1 MKKFLA
7 MLLAVVMVLT
17 LVACGGND
25 TKKADGQVVI
35 GSDTEESGDWA
46 YSAFQTSPN
55 ATDNE
60 VVKLTDDLLTVD
72 TDQHGDYVVNKTVVK
87 SYERIEEENGN
98 VTYKFVLNDG
108 LKFNNGEAVT
118 AQDFLAWTMFLS
130 SPAGKE
136 MGVVSAAYDQL
147 PGGVAYRNGET
158 NVLAGLRLFDDKT
171 FSVTILKTNEAGDT
185 DYLPYYYDLG
195 YAAMRGV
202 NLTYWFGEGWSVK
215 DDGEGAYFVNADGKE
230 FTAANVGDAVTAARY
245 ATSDRVTSGPYNLVS
260 FDQSS
265 REIVLEANENYNG
278 NFEGQ
283 KPGIQKLVIVKTEQ
297 DTVMDM
303 IATGQ
308 IQIYSGIGDG
318 AQVNA
323 ALDLIEAG
331 TIDSSYTTYDR
342 AGYGYF
348 AYACDFGP
356 SQFVEFRQAVAY
368 LLDRNEF
375 AQTFCQGWGGVV
387 HGPYC
392 TAFSMTSKTD
402 IDKKVNHYD
411 YNPEKAVE
419 LLKQAGFVYN
429 ADGSDY
435 VDGSG
440 EIRYAKVTAEQA
452 QYYDNFNK
460 VLADGTILMP
470 ATLNWASSE
479 NNSVSA
485 LLSTMLANSE
495 ATKNAGV
502 SIVKTE
508 MTFPELLNYMYRQDA
523 YGIGGDY
530 SVPTY
535 NMFNLAT
542 GWNAGVYDFAY
553 NWSTDPTYIEMGY
566 NVQHL
571 YDEELDQLSMDMV
584 YGVEPGDEATFLE
597 LWEKYV
603 IRWNEELPMVPLYA
617 NIYVTLYPN
626 TIDNYAEDSFW
637 GFDRAILYAN
647 WVGSAK

>member
-7 MLLAVVMVLT
+7 LLLAVVMVLT
-17 LVACGGND
+17 MVACGEGK
-25 TKKADGQVVI
+25 KKADGQVVI
-35 GSDTEESGDWA
+35 GTSTEASGDWA
-46 YSAFQTSPN
+46 YSAFTRNPN
-55 ATDNE
+55 ATDNS
-60 VVKLTDDLLTVD
+60 VVKLTDDMATIESN
-72 TDQHGDYVVNKTVVK
+72 QHGDYVINKTVVK

-98 VTYKFVLNDG
+98 VTFKFVINDG

-118 AQDFLAWTMFLS
+118 AENFVAWTMFLV

-136 MGVVSAAYDQL
+136 MGVVSATYNML
-147 PGGVAYRNGET
+147 PGGLAYRNGET
-158 NVLAGLRLFDDKT
+158 NVLSAVRLYDEKT
-171 FSVTILKTNEAGDT
+171 FSITIAKTGEDGET
-185 DYLPYYYDLG
+185 SYLPYYYDIA
-195 YAAMRGV
+195 YAGMQAV

-215 DDGEGAYFVNADGKE
+215 DDGEGVYFVNADGKE
-230 FTAANVGDAVTAARY
+230 FTAETVGDTVTAGRF
-245 ATSDRVTSGPYNLVS
+245 ATGNRVTAGPYNLVS
-260 FDQSS
+260 YDQSS
-265 REIVLEANENYNG
+265 GEIVLEVNENYNG

-283 KPGIQKLVIVKTEQ
+283 KPGIQKLVIVKTSD

-303 IATGQ
+303 ISTGQ
-308 IQIYSGIGDG
+308 IQIYSGIADG

-323 ALDLIEAG
+323 VLDLIEAG
-331 TIDSSYTTYDR
+331 TIDSSPSQYDR

-348 AYACDFGP
+348 GFACDLGP
-356 SQFVEFRQAVAY
+356 AQFTEFRQAVAY
-368 LLDRNEF
+368 LLNRVEF
-375 AQTFCQGWGGVV
+375 AQTFCQGWGSVV

-440 EIRYAKVTAEQA
+440 EVRYAKVTEEQA
-452 QYYDNFNK
+452 RYYESFNK

-479 NNSVSA
+479 GNSVSA
-485 LLSTMLANSE
+485 LLTTMLASSD
-495 ATKNAGV
+495 ATKAAGI

-508 MTFPELLNYMYRQDA
+508 MTFPSLLSYMYRQEMNGA
-523 YGIGGDY
+523 VGDF

-542 GWNAGVYDFAY
+542 GYNGGVYDESY
-553 NWSTDPTYIEMGY
+553 NWTTDPEYIEQGY

-571 YDEELDQLSMDMV
+571 YDKELDKLSMDMV
-584 YGVEPGDEATFLE
+584 YGVEPGDEATYLS
-597 LWEKYV
+597 LWEKYI
-603 IRWNEELPMVPLYA
+603 IRWNELLPMVPLYS
-617 NIYVTLYPN
+617 NIYVTVYPN

-637 GFDRAILYAN
+637 GFERAILYAN
-647 WVGSAK
+647 WVGAK

>member
-7 MLLAVVMVLT
+7 LLLAVVMVLT
-17 LVACGGND
+17 MVACGE
-25 TKKADGQVVI
+25 KKADGQVVI
-35 GSDTEESGDWA
+35 GTSTEASGDWA
-46 YSAFQTSPN
+46 YSAFTRNPN

-60 VVKLTDDLLTVD
+60 VVKLTDDMNTID
-72 TDQHGDYVVNKTVVK
+72 TDQHGDYVINKTVVK

-98 VTYKFVLNDG
+98 VTFKFVINDG

-118 AQDFLAWTMFLS
+118 AENFVAWNMFVS

-136 MGVVSAAYDQL
+136 MGVVDASYDKL
-147 PGGVAYRNGET
+147 LGGVAYRNGET
-158 NVLAGLRLFDDKT
+158 NVLSGLRIYDEHT
-171 FSVTILKTNEAGDT
+171 FSVTILKTNVAGDT
-185 DYLPYYYDLG
+185 NYLPYYYDLG
-195 YAAMRGV
+195 YGAMQAV

-215 DDGEGAYFVNADGKE
+215 DDGEGVYFVNADGKE
-230 FTAANVGDAVTAARY
+230 FTAETVGETVKAGRFATGNRVTA
-245 ATSDRVTSGPYNLVS
+245 GPYNLVS
-260 FDQSS
+260 YDQSS
-265 REIVLEANENYNG
+265 SEIVLEVNENYNG

-283 KPGIQKLVIVKTEQ
+283 KPGIQKLVIVKTSD

-303 IATGQ
+303 ISTGQ
-308 IQIYSGIGDG
+308 IQIYSGIADG

-323 ALDLIEAG
+323 VLDLIEAG
-331 TIDSSYTTYDR
+331 TIDSSPSQYDR

-348 AYACDFGP
+348 GFACDLGP
-356 SQFVEFRQAVAY
+356 AQFTEFRQAVAY
-368 LLDRNEF
+368 LLNRVEF
-375 AQTFCQGWGGVV
+375 AQTFCQGWGSIV

-392 TAFSMTSKTD
+392 IAFSMTSKTD

-440 EIRYAKVTAEQA
+440 EVRYAKVTEEQA
-452 QYYDNFNK
+452 RYYESFNK

-479 NNSVSA
+479 GNSVSA
-485 LLSTMLANSE
+485 LLTTMLASSD
-495 ATKNAGV
+495 ATKAAGI

-508 MTFPELLNYMYRQDA
+508 MTFPSMLSYMYRKEMNGA
-523 YGIGGDY
+523 VGDFT
-530 SVPTY
+530 VPTY

-542 GWNAGVYDFAY
+542 SYNGGVYDEAY
-553 NWSTDPTYIEMGY
+553 NWTTNPEYIEQGY

-571 YDEELDQLSMDMV
+571 YDKELDKLSMDMV
-584 YGVEPGDEATFLE
+584 YGVEPGDEATYLS
-597 LWEKYV
+597 LWEKYI
-603 IRWNEELPMVPLYA
+603 IRWNELLPMVPLYS
-617 NIYVTLYPN
+617 NIYVTVYPN

-637 GFDRAILYAN
+637 GFERAILYAN
-647 WVGSAK
+647 WVGAK

>member
-7 MLLAVVMVLT
+7 LLLAVVMVLT
-17 LVACGGND
+17 MVACGEGK
-25 TKKADGQVVI
+25 KKADGQVVI
-35 GSDTEESGDWA
+35 GTSTEASGDWA
-46 YSAFQTSPN
+46 YSAFTRNPN
-55 ATDNE
+55 ATDNS
-60 VVKLTDDLLTVD
+60 VVKLTDDMATVESN
-72 TDQHGDYVVNKTVVK
+72 QHGDYVINKTVVK

-98 VTYKFVLNDG
+98 VTFKFVINDG

-118 AQDFLAWTMFLS
+118 AENFVAWTMFLV

-136 MGVVSAAYDQL
+136 MGVVSATYNML
-147 PGGVAYRNGET
+147 PGGLAYRNGET
-158 NVLAGLRLFDDKT
+158 NVLSAVRLYDEKT
-171 FSVTILKTNEAGDT
+171 FSITIAKTGEDGET
-185 DYLPYYYDLG
+185 SYLPYYYDIT
-195 YAAMRGV
+195 YAGMQAV

-215 DDGEGAYFVNADGKE
+215 DDGEGVYFVNADGKE
-230 FTAANVGDAVTAARY
+230 FTAETVGDTVTAGRF
-245 ATSDRVTSGPYNLVS
+245 ATGNRVTAGPYNLVS
-260 FDQSS
+260 YDQSS
-265 REIVLEANENYNG
+265 SEIVLEVNENYNG

-283 KPGIQKLVIVKTEQ
+283 KPGIQKLVIVKTSD

-303 IATGQ
+303 ISTGQ
-308 IQIYSGIGDG
+308 IQIYSGIADG

-323 ALDLIEAG
+323 VLDLIEAG
-331 TIDSSYTTYDR
+331 TIDSSPSQYDR

-348 AYACDFGP
+348 GFACDLGP
-356 SQFVEFRQAVAY
+356 AQFTEFRQAVAY
-368 LLDRNEF
+368 LLNRVEF
-375 AQTFCQGWGGVV
+375 AQTFCQGWGSVV

-440 EIRYAKVTAEQA
+440 EVRYAKVTEEQA
-452 QYYDNFNK
+452 RYYESFNK

-479 NNSVSA
+479 GNSVSA
-485 LLSTMLANSE
+485 LLTTMLASSD
-495 ATKNAGV
+495 ATKAAGV

-508 MTFPELLNYMYRQDA
+508 MTFPSLLSYMYRQEMQGA
-523 YGIGGDY
+523 VGDF

-542 GWNAGVYDFAY
+542 GYNGGVYDESY
-553 NWSTDPTYIEMGY
+553 NWTTDPEYIEQGY

-571 YDEELDQLSMDMV
+571 YDKELDKLSMDMV
-584 YGVEPGDEATFLE
+584 YGVEPGDEATYLS
-597 LWEKYV
+597 LWEKYI
-603 IRWNEELPMVPLYA
+603 IRWNELLPMVPLYS
-617 NIYVTLYPN
+617 NIYVTVYPN

-637 GFDRAILYAN
+637 GFERAILYAN
-647 WVGSAK
+647 WVGAK

>member
-7 MLLAVVMVLT
+7 LLLAVVMVLT
-17 LVACGGND
+17 MVACGEGK
-25 TKKADGQVVI
+25 KKADGQVVI
-35 GSDTEESGDWA
+35 GTSTEASGDWA
-46 YSAFQTSPN
+46 YSAFVRNPN
-55 ATDNE
+55 ATDKA
-60 VVKLTDDLLTVD
+60 VMTLTDDMTTVD
-72 TDQHGDYVVNKTVVK
+72 SDQHGDYGINKTVVK

-98 VTYKFVLNDG
+98 VTFKFVINDG

-118 AQDFLAWTMFLS
+118 AQNFVAWTMFVT

-136 MGVVSAAYDQL
+136 MGVVSATYNML
-147 PGGVAYRNGET
+147 PGGLAYRNGET
-158 NVLAGLRLFDDKT
+158 NVLSAVRLYDEKT
-171 FSVTILKTNEAGDT
+171 FSITIAKTGEDGET
-185 DYLPYYYDLG
+185 SYLPYYYDIT
-195 YAAMRGV
+195 YAAMQAV

-215 DDGEGAYFVNADGKE
+215 DDGEGVYFVNADGKE
-230 FTAANVGDAVTAARY
+230 FTAETVGETVTAGRF
-245 ATSDRVTSGPYNLVS
+245 ATGNRVTAGPYNLVS

-265 REIVLEANENYNG
+265 REIVLEVNENYNG

-283 KPGIQKLVIVKTEQ
+283 KPGIQKLVIVKTSE

-303 IATGQ
+303 ITTGQ
-308 IQIYSGIGDG
+308 IQIYSQIADG
-318 AQVNA
+318 SEVNA
-323 ALDLIEAG
+323 VMDLIEAG
-331 TIDSSYTTYDR
+331 TINSSTSQYDR

-348 AYACDFGP
+348 GFACDLGP
-356 SQFVEFRQAVAY
+356 TQFTEFRQAIAY
-368 LLDRNEF
+368 LLDRVEF
-375 AQTFCQGWGGVV
+375 AQTFCKGWGSVV

-392 TAFSMTSKTD
+392 TAFTMTAKTD
-402 IDKKVNHYD
+402 IEKKINHYD

-440 EIRYAKVTAEQA
+440 EVRYAKVTEEQA
-452 QYYDNFNK
+452 KYYDSFNK

-470 ATLNWASSE
+470 ATVNWASSE
-479 NNSVSA
+479 GNAVSA

-495 ATKNAGV
+495 ATKAAGV

-523 YGIGGDY
+523 YGVGGDY
-530 SVPTY
+530 SMPTY

-542 GWNAGVYDFAY
+542 GYNGGVYYESY
-553 NWSTDPTYIEMGY
+553 NWTTDPEYIEQGY

-571 YDEELDQLSMDMV
+571 YDEQLDKLSMDMV
-584 YGVEPGDEATFLE
+584 YGVEPDDEATYLD
-597 LWEKYV
+597 LWEKYI
-603 IRWNEELPMVPLYA
+603 IRWNELLPMVPLYS
-617 NIYVTLYPN
+617 NIYVTVYPN

-637 GFDRAILYAN
+637 GFERAILYAN
-647 WVGSAK
+647 WVGTK

>member
-7 MLLAVVMVLT
+7 LLLAVVMVLT
-17 LVACGGND
+17 MVACGEGK
-25 TKKADGQVVI
+25 KKADGQVVI
-35 GSDTEESGDWA
+35 GTSTEASGDWA
-46 YSAFQTSPN
+46 YSAFVRNPN
-55 ATDNE
+55 ATDNA
-60 VVKLTDDLLTVD
+60 VVKLTDDMT
-72 TDQHGDYVVNKTVVK
+72 TIESNQHGDYVINKTVVK

-98 VTYKFVLNDG
+98 VTFKFVINDG

-118 AQDFLAWTMFLS
+118 AENFVAWTMFLV

-136 MGVVSAAYDQL
+136 MGVVSATYNML
-147 PGGVAYRNGET
+147 PGGLAYRNGET
-158 NVLAGLRLFDDKT
+158 NVLSAVRLYDEKT
-171 FSVTILKTNEAGDT
+171 FSITIAKTGEDGET
-185 DYLPYYYDLG
+185 SYLPYYYDIA
-195 YAAMRGV
+195 YAGMQAV

-215 DDGEGAYFVNADGKE
+215 DDGEGVYFVNADGKE
-230 FTAANVGDAVTAARY
+230 FTAATVGDTVTAGRF
-245 ATSDRVTSGPYNLVS
+245 ATGNRVTAGPYNLVS
-260 FDQSS
+260 FDESS
-265 REIVLEANENYNG
+265 REIVLEVNENYNG

-283 KPGIQKLVIVKTEQ
+283 KPGIKKLVIVKTSD

-303 IATGQ
+303 ISTGQ
-308 IQIYSGIGDG
+308 IQIYSGIADG

-323 ALDLIEAG
+323 VLDLIEAG
-331 TIDSSYTTYDR
+331 TIDSSPSQYDR

-348 AYACDFGP
+348 GFACDLGP
-356 SQFVEFRQAVAY
+356 TQFTEFRQAVAY
-368 LLDRNEF
+368 LLDRVEF
-375 AQTFCQGWGGVV
+375 AQTFCKGWGSVV

-392 TAFSMTSKTD
+392 TAFSMTDKTD

-440 EIRYAKVTAEQA
+440 EVRYAKVTEEQA
-452 QYYDNFNK
+452 KYYESFNK

-479 NNSVSA
+479 GNSVSA
-485 LLSTMLANSE
+485 LLTTMLASSD
-495 ATKNAGV
+495 ATKAAGV

-508 MTFPELLNYMYRQDA
+508 MTFPSLLSYMYRQEMQGA
-523 YGIGGDY
+523 VGDF

-542 GWNAGVYDFAY
+542 GYNGGVYDESY
-553 NWSTDPTYIEMGY
+553 NWTTDPEYIEQGY

-571 YDEELDQLSMDMV
+571 YDKELDKLSMDMV
-584 YGVEPGDEATFLE
+584 YGVEPGDEATYLS
-597 LWEKYV
+597 LWEKYI
-603 IRWNEELPMVPLYA
+603 IRWNELLPMVPLYS
-617 NIYVTLYPN
+617 NIYVTVYPN

-637 GFDRAILYAN
+637 GFERAILYAN
-647 WVGSAK
+647 WVGAK

>member
-7 MLLAVVMVLT
+7 LLLAVVMVLT
-17 LVACGGND
+17 MVACGEGK
-25 TKKADGQVVI
+25 KKADGQVVI
-35 GSDTEESGDWA
+35 GSDTEASGDWA

-597 LWEKYV
+597 LWEKYI
-603 IRWNEELPMVPLYA
+603 IRWNEELPMVPLYS
-617 NIYVTLYPN
+617 NIYVTVYPN

>member
-7 MLLAVVMVLT
+7 LLLAVVMVLT
-17 LVACGGND
+17 MVACGEGK
-25 TKKADGQVVI
+25 KKADGQVVI
-35 GSDTEESGDWA
+35 GTSTEASGDWA
-46 YSAFQTSPN
+46 YSAFTRNPN
-55 ATDNE
+55 ATDKA
-60 VVKLTDDLLTVD
+60 VMTLTDDMT
-72 TDQHGDYVVNKTVVK
+72 TIESNQHGDYVINKTVVK

-98 VTYKFVLNDG
+98 VTFKFVINDG

-118 AQDFLAWTMFLS
+118 AQNFVAWTMFLV

-136 MGVVSAAYDQL
+136 MGVVSATYNML
-147 PGGVAYRNGET
+147 PGGLAYRNGET
-158 NVLAGLRLFDDKT
+158 NVLSAVRLYDEKT
-171 FSVTILKTNEAGDT
+171 FSITIAKTGEDGETN
-185 DYLPYYYDLG
+185 YLPFYYDLT
-195 YAAMRGV
+195 YAGMQAV

-215 DDGEGAYFVNADGKE
+215 DDGEGVYFVNADGKE
-230 FTAANVGDAVTAARY
+230 FTAETVGETVKAGRFATGNRVTA
-245 ATSDRVTSGPYNLVS
+245 GPYNLVS
-260 FDQSS
+260 YDQSS
-265 REIVLEANENYNG
+265 SEIVLEVNENYNG

-283 KPGIQKLVIVKTEQ
+283 KPGIQKLVIVKTSD

-303 IATGQ
+303 ISTGQ
-308 IQIYSGIGDG
+308 IQIYSGIADG

-323 ALDLIEAG
+323 VLDLIEAG
-331 TIDSSYTTYDR
+331 TIDSSPSQYDR

-348 AYACDFGP
+348 GFACDLGP
-356 SQFVEFRQAVAY
+356 AQFTEFRQAVAY
-368 LLDRNEF
+368 LLNRVEF
-375 AQTFCQGWGGVV
+375 AQTFCQGWGSVV

-392 TAFSMTSKTD
+392 TAFTMTSKTD

-440 EIRYAKVTAEQA
+440 EVRYAKVTEEQA
-452 QYYDNFNK
+452 RYYESFNK

-479 NNSVSA
+479 GNSISA
-485 LLSTMLANSE
+485 LLTTMLASSD
-495 ATKNAGV
+495 ATKAAGI

-508 MTFPELLNYMYRQDA
+508 MTFPSLLSYMYRQEMNGA
-523 YGIGGDY
+523 VGDFT
-530 SVPTY
+530 VPTY

-542 GWNAGVYDFAY
+542 GYNGGVYDEAY
-553 NWSTDPTYIEMGY
+553 NWTTNPEYIEQGY

-571 YDEELDQLSMDMV
+571 YDKELDKISMDMV
-584 YGVEPGDEATFLE
+584 YGVEPGDEATYLS
-597 LWEKYV
+597 LWEKYI
-603 IRWNEELPMVPLYA
+603 IRWNELLPMVPLYS
-617 NIYVTLYPN
+617 NIYVTVYPN

-637 GFDRAILYAN
+637 GFERAILYAN
-647 WVGSAK
+647 WVGAK

>member
-7 MLLAVVMVLT
+7 LLLAVVMVLT
-17 LVACGGND
+17 MVACGEGK
-25 TKKADGQVVI
+25 KKADGQVVI
-35 GSDTEESGDWA
+35 GTSTEASGDWA
-46 YSAFQTSPN
+46 YSAFVRNPN
-55 ATDNE
+55 ATDNS
-60 VVKLTDDLLTVD
+60 VVKLTDDMATIESN
-72 TDQHGDYVVNKTVVK
+72 QHGDYVINKTVVK

-98 VTYKFVLNDG
+98 VTFKFVINDG

-118 AQDFLAWTMFLS
+118 AENFVAWTMFLV

-136 MGVVSAAYDQL
+136 MGVVSATYNML
-147 PGGVAYRNGET
+147 PGGLAYRNGET
-158 NVLAGLRLFDDKT
+158 NVLSAVRLYDEKT
-171 FSVTILKTNEAGDT
+171 FSITIAKTGEDGET
-185 DYLPYYYDLG
+185 SYLPYYYDIA
-195 YAAMRGV
+195 YAGMQAV

-215 DDGEGAYFVNADGKE
+215 DDGEGVYFVNADGKE
-230 FTAANVGDAVTAARY
+230 FTAETVGETVKAGRFATGNRVTA
-245 ATSDRVTSGPYNLVS
+245 GPYNLVS
-260 FDQSS
+260 YDQSS
-265 REIVLEANENYNG
+265 GEIVLEVNENYNG

-283 KPGIQKLVIVKTEQ
+283 KPGIKKLVIVKTSD

-303 IATGQ
+303 ISTGQ
-308 IQIYSGIGDG
+308 IQIYSGIADG

-323 ALDLIEAG
+323 VLDLIEAG
-331 TIDSSYTTYDR
+331 TIDSSPSQYDR

-348 AYACDFGP
+348 GFACDLGP
-356 SQFVEFRQAVAY
+356 AQFTEFRQAVAY
-368 LLDRNEF
+368 LLNRVEF
-375 AQTFCQGWGGVV
+375 AQTFCQGWGSVV

-440 EIRYAKVTAEQA
+440 EVRYAKVTEEQA
-452 QYYDNFNK
+452 RYYESFNK

-479 NNSVSA
+479 GNSVSA
-485 LLSTMLANSE
+485 LLTTMLASSE
-495 ATKNAGV
+495 ATKAAGV

-508 MTFPELLNYMYRQDA
+508 MTFPSLLSYMYRQEMQGA
-523 YGIGGDY
+523 VGDFT
-530 SVPTY
+530 VPTY

-542 GWNAGVYDFAY
+542 GYNGGVYDESY
-553 NWSTDPTYIEMGY
+553 NWTTNPEYIEQGY

-571 YDEELDQLSMDMV
+571 YDKELDKLSMDMV
-584 YGVEPGDEATFLE
+584 YGVEPGDEATYLS
-597 LWEKYV
+597 LWEKYI
-603 IRWNEELPMVPLYA
+603 IRWNELLPMVPLYA
-617 NIYVTLYPN
+617 NIYVTVYPN

-637 GFDRAILYAN
+637 GFERAILYAN
-647 WVGSAK
+647 WVGAK

>member
-7 MLLAVVMVLT
+7 LLLAVVMVLT
-17 LVACGGND
+17 MVACGEGK
-25 TKKADGQVVI
+25 KKADGQVVI
-35 GSDTEESGDWA
+35 GTSTEASGDWA
-46 YSAFQTSPN
+46 YSAFTRNPN

-60 VVKLTDDLLTVD
+60 VVKLTDDMNTID
-72 TDQHGDYVVNKTVVK
+72 TDQHGDYVINKTVVK

-98 VTYKFVLNDG
+98 VTFKFVINDG

-118 AQDFLAWTMFLS
+118 AENFVAWTMFLV

-136 MGVVSAAYDQL
+136 MGVVSATYNML
-147 PGGVAYRNGET
+147 PGGLAYRNGET
-158 NVLAGLRLFDDKT
+158 NVLSAVRLYDEKT
-171 FSVTILKTNEAGDT
+171 FSITIAKTGEDGETN
-185 DYLPYYYDLG
+185 YLPYYYDLG
-195 YAAMRGV
+195 YGAMQAV

-215 DDGEGAYFVNADGKE
+215 DDGEGVYFVNADGKE
-230 FTAANVGDAVTAARY
+230 FTAATVGDTVTAGRF
-245 ATSDRVTSGPYNLVS
+245 ATGNRVTAGPYNLVS
-260 FDQSS
+260 YDQSS
-265 REIVLEANENYNG
+265 SEIVLEVNENYNG

-283 KPGIQKLVIVKTEQ
+283 KPGIQKLVIVKTSD

-303 IATGQ
+303 ISTGQ
-308 IQIYSGIGDG
+308 IQIYSGIADG

-323 ALDLIEAG
+323 VLDLIEAG
-331 TIDSSYTTYDR
+331 TIDSSPSQYDR

-348 AYACDFGP
+348 GFACDLGP
-356 SQFVEFRQAVAY
+356 AQFTEFRQAVAY
-368 LLDRNEF
+368 LLNRVEF
-375 AQTFCQGWGGVV
+375 AQTFCQGWGSVV

-392 TAFSMTSKTD
+392 TAFSMTAKTD

-440 EIRYAKVTAEQA
+440 EVRYAKVTEEQA
-452 QYYDNFNK
+452 RYYESFNK

-470 ATLNWASSE
+470 ATINWASSE
-479 NNSVSA
+479 GNSVSD
-485 LLSTMLANSE
+485 LLTTMLASSD
-495 ATKNAGV
+495 ATKAAGV

-508 MTFPELLNYMYRQDA
+508 MTFPSLLSYMYRQEMNGA
-523 YGIGGDY
+523 VGDF

-542 GWNAGVYDFAY
+542 GYNGGVYDESY
-553 NWSTDPTYIEMGY
+553 NWTTDPEYIEQGY

-571 YDEELDQLSMDMV
+571 YDKELDKLSMDMV
-584 YGVEPGDEATFLE
+584 YGVEPGDEATYLS
-597 LWEKYV
+597 LWEKYI
-603 IRWNEELPMVPLYA
+603 IRWNELLPMVPLYA
-617 NIYVTLYPN
+617 NIYVTVYPN

-637 GFDRAILYAN
+637 GFERAILYAN
-647 WVGSAK
+647 WVGTK

>member
-7 MLLAVVMVLT
+7 LLLAVVMVLT
-17 LVACGGND
+17 MVACGEGK
-25 TKKADGQVVI
+25 KKADGQVVI
-35 GSDTEESGDWA
+35 GTSTEASGDWA
-46 YSAFQTSPN
+46 YSAFVRNPN
-55 ATDNE
+55 ATDDL
-60 VVKLTDDLLTVD
+60 VVKLTDDMATIESN
-72 TDQHGDYVVNKTVVK
+72 QHGDYVINKTVVK

-98 VTYKFVLNDG
+98 VTFKFVINDG

-118 AQDFLAWTMFLS
+118 AENFVAWTMFLV

-136 MGVVSAAYDQL
+136 MGVVSATYNML
-147 PGGVAYRNGET
+147 PGGLAYRNGET
-158 NVLAGLRLFDDKT
+158 NVLSAVRLYDEKT
-171 FSVTILKTNEAGDT
+171 FSITIAKTGEDGET
-185 DYLPYYYDLG
+185 SYLPYYYDIA
-195 YAAMRGV
+195 YAGMQAV

-215 DDGEGAYFVNADGKE
+215 DDGEGVYFVNADGKE
-230 FTAANVGDAVTAARY
+230 FTAETVGDTVTAGRF
-245 ATSDRVTSGPYNLVS
+245 ATGNRVTAGPYNLVS
-260 FDQSS
+260 YDQSS
-265 REIVLEANENYNG
+265 GEIVLEVNENYNG

-283 KPGIQKLVIVKTEQ
+283 KPGIQKLVIVKTSD

-303 IATGQ
+303 ISTGQ
-308 IQIYSGIGDG
+308 IQIYSGIADG

-323 ALDLIEAG
+323 VLDLIEAG
-331 TIDSSYTTYDR
+331 TIDSSPSQYDR

-348 AYACDFGP
+348 GFACDLGP
-356 SQFVEFRQAVAY
+356 AQFTEFRQAVAY
-368 LLDRNEF
+368 LLNRVEF
-375 AQTFCQGWGGVV
+375 AQTFCQGWGSVV

-392 TAFSMTSKTD
+392 TAFSMTDKTD

-440 EIRYAKVTAEQA
+440 EVRYAKVTEEQA
-452 QYYDNFNK
+452 RYYESFNK

-479 NNSVSA
+479 GNSVSA
-485 LLSTMLANSE
+485 LLTTMLASSD
-495 ATKNAGV
+495 ATKAAGV

-508 MTFPELLNYMYRQDA
+508 MTFPSLLSYMYRQEMQGA
-523 YGIGGDY
+523 VGDF

-542 GWNAGVYDFAY
+542 GYNGGVYDESY
-553 NWSTDPTYIEMGY
+553 NWTTDPEYIEQGY

-571 YDEELDQLSMDMV
+571 YDKELDKLSMDMV
-584 YGVEPGDEATFLE
+584 YGVEPGDEATYLS
-597 LWEKYV
+597 LWEKYI
-603 IRWNEELPMVPLYA
+603 IRWNELLPMVPLYA
-617 NIYVTLYPN
+617 NIYVTVYPN

-637 GFDRAILYAN
+637 GFERAILYAN
-647 WVGSAK
+647 WVGAK

>member
-7 MLLAVVMVLT
+7 LLLTVVMVLT
-17 LVACGGND
+17 MVACGEK
-25 TKKADGQVVI
+25 TPKADGQVVI
-35 GSDTEESGDWA
+35 GSDTEASGDWA
-46 YSAFQTSPN
+46 YSAFQSNPN

-108 LKFNNGEAVT
+108 LKYNNGEAVT

-158 NVLAGLRLFDDKT
+158 NVLAGLRLYDEKT

-215 DDGEGAYFVNADGKE
+215 DDGEGAYFVNAEGKE
-230 FTAANVGDAVTAARY
+230 FTAANVGDTITAARY
-245 ATSDRVTSGPYNLVS
+245 ATSNRVTSGPYNLVS

-283 KPGIQKLVIVKTEQ
+283 KPGVKKLVIVKTEQ

-308 IQIYSGIGDG
+308 IQIYSGIADG

-331 TIDSSYTTYDR
+331 TIDSSTCEYDR

-348 AYACDFGP
+348 SYACDFGP
-356 SQFVEFRQAVAY
+356 TQFVEFRQAVAY

-440 EIRYAKVTAEQA
+440 EVRYAKVTAEQA

-460 VLADGTILMP
+460 VLSDGTILMP
-470 ATLNWASSE
+470 ATINWASSE

-542 GWNAGVYDFAY
+542 SYNGGAYDESY
-553 NWSTDPTYIEMGY
+553 NWTTKEDYIEQGY
-566 NVQHL
+566 NTDHL
-571 YDEELDQLSMDMV
+571 YDEELDKLSMDMV
-584 YGVEPGDEATFLE
+584 YGVEPGDEATYLD
-597 LWEKYV
+597 LWEKYI
-603 IRWNEELPMVPLYA
+603 IRWNELLPKVPLYA
-617 NIYVTLYPN
+617 NIYVTVYPN

-637 GFDRAILYAN
+637 GFERAILYAN
-647 WVGSAK
+647 WVGTK

>member
-7 MLLAVVMVLT
+7 LLLAVVMVLT
-17 LVACGGND
+17 MVACGEGK
-25 TKKADGQVVI
+25 KKADGQVVI
-35 GSDTEESGDWA
+35 GTSTEASGDWA
-46 YSAFQTSPN
+46 YSAFVRNPN
-55 ATDNE
+55 ATDNA
-60 VVKLTDDLLTVD
+60 VVKLTDDMSTIES
-72 TDQHGDYVVNKTVVK
+72 DQHGDYVINKTVVK

-98 VTYKFVLNDG
+98 VTFKFVINDG

-118 AQDFLAWTMFLS
+118 AENFVAWTMFLV

-136 MGVVSAAYDQL
+136 MGVVSATYNML
-147 PGGVAYRNGET
+147 PGGLAYRNGET
-158 NVLAGLRLFDDKT
+158 NVLSAVRLYDEKT
-171 FSVTILKTNEAGDT
+171 FSITIAKTGEDGETN
-185 DYLPYYYDLG
+185 YLPFYYDLT
-195 YAAMRGV
+195 YAGMQAV

-215 DDGEGAYFVNADGKE
+215 DDGEGVYFVNADGKE
-230 FTAANVGDAVTAARY
+230 FTAETVGETVEAGRFATGNRVTA
-245 ATSDRVTSGPYNLVS
+245 GPYNLVS

-265 REIVLEANENYNG
+265 REIVLEVNENYNG

-283 KPGIQKLVIVKTEQ
+283 KPGIQKLVIVKTSD

-303 IATGQ
+303 ISTGQ
-308 IQIYSGIGDG
+308 IQIYSQIADG
-318 AQVNA
+318 SEVNA
-323 ALDLIEAG
+323 VMDLIEAG
-331 TIDSSYTTYDR
+331 TIDSSTSQYDR

-348 AYACDFGP
+348 GFACDLGP
-356 SQFVEFRQAVAY
+356 AQFTEFRQAVAY
-368 LLDRNEF
+368 LLNRVEF
-375 AQTFCQGWGGVV
+375 AQTFCQGWGSVV

-392 TAFSMTSKTD
+392 TAFTMTAKTD

-440 EIRYAKVTAEQA
+440 EVRYAKVTEEQA
-452 QYYDNFNK
+452 KYYESFNK

-479 NNSVSA
+479 GNSVSA
-485 LLSTMLANSE
+485 LLTTMLASSD
-495 ATKNAGV
+495 ATKAAGV

-508 MTFPELLNYMYRQDA
+508 MTFPSLLSYMYRQEMNGA
-523 YGIGGDY
+523 VGDF

-542 GWNAGVYDFAY
+542 GYNGGVYDESY
-553 NWSTDPTYIEMGY
+553 NWTTDPEYIEQGY

-571 YDEELDQLSMDMV
+571 YDKELDKLSMDMV
-584 YGVEPGDEATFLE
+584 YGVEPDDEATYLS
-597 LWEKYV
+597 LWEKYI
-603 IRWNEELPMVPLYA
+603 IRWNELLPMVPLYS
-617 NIYVTLYPN
+617 NIYVTVYPN

-637 GFDRAILYAN
+637 GFERAILYAN
-647 WVGSAK
+647 WVGTK

>member
-7 MLLAVVMVLT
+7 LLLAVVMVLT
-17 LVACGGND
+17 MVACGEGK
-25 TKKADGQVVI
+25 KKADGQVVI
-35 GSDTEESGDWA
+35 GTSTEASGDWA
-46 YSAFQTSPN
+46 YSAFTRNPN

-60 VVKLTDDLLTVD
+60 VVKLTDDMNTID
-72 TDQHGDYVVNKTVVK
+72 TDQHGDYVINKTVVK

-98 VTYKFVLNDG
+98 VTFKFVINDG

-118 AQDFLAWTMFLS
+118 AENFVAWTMFLV

-136 MGVVSAAYDQL
+136 MGVVSATYNML
-147 PGGVAYRNGET
+147 PGGLAYRNGET
-158 NVLAGLRLFDDKT
+158 NVLSAVRLYDEKT
-171 FSVTILKTNEAGDT
+171 FSITIAKTGEDGETN
-185 DYLPYYYDLG
+185 YLPYYYDLG
-195 YAAMRGV
+195 YGAMQAV

-215 DDGEGAYFVNADGKE
+215 DDGEGVYFVNADGKE
-230 FTAANVGDAVTAARY
+230 FTAATVGDTVTAGRF
-245 ATSDRVTSGPYNLVS
+245 ATGNRVTAGPYNLVS
-260 FDQSS
+260 YDQSS
-265 REIVLEANENYNG
+265 SEIVLEVNENYNG

-283 KPGIQKLVIVKTEQ
+283 KPGIQKLVIVKTSD

-303 IATGQ
+303 ISTGQ
-308 IQIYSGIGDG
+308 IQIYSGIADG

-323 ALDLIEAG
+323 VLDLIEAG
-331 TIDSSYTTYDR
+331 TIDSSPSQYDR

-348 AYACDFGP
+348 GFACDLGP
-356 SQFVEFRQAVAY
+356 AQFTEFRQAVAY
-368 LLDRNEF
+368 LLNRVEF
-375 AQTFCQGWGGVV
+375 AQTFCQGWGSVV

-392 TAFSMTSKTD
+392 TAFSMTAKTD

-440 EIRYAKVTAEQA
+440 EVRYAKVTEEQA
-452 QYYDNFNK
+452 RYYESFNK

-479 NNSVSA
+479 GNSVSA
-485 LLSTMLANSE
+485 LLTTMLASSD
-495 ATKNAGV
+495 ATKAAGV

-508 MTFPELLNYMYRQDA
+508 MTFPSLLSYMYRQEMNGA
-523 YGIGGDY
+523 VGDF

-542 GWNAGVYDFAY
+542 GYNGGVYDESY
-553 NWSTDPTYIEMGY
+553 NWTTDPEYIEQGY

-571 YDEELDQLSMDMV
+571 YDKELDKLSMDMV
-584 YGVEPGDEATFLE
+584 YGVEPGDEATYLS
-597 LWEKYV
+597 LWEKYI
-603 IRWNEELPMVPLYA
+603 IRWNELLPMVPLYS
-617 NIYVTLYPN
+617 NIYVTVYPN

-637 GFDRAILYAN
+637 GFERAILYAN
-647 WVGSAK
+647 WVGAK

>member
-7 MLLAVVMVLT
+7 LLLAVVMVLT
-17 LVACGGND
+17 MVACGEGK
-25 TKKADGQVVI
+25 KKADGQVVI
-35 GSDTEESGDWA
+35 GTSTEASGDWA
-46 YSAFQTSPN
+46 YSAFVRNPN
-55 ATDNE
+55 ATDNS
-60 VVKLTDDLLTVD
+60 VVKLTDDMVTIESN
-72 TDQHGDYVVNKTVVK
+72 QHGDYVINKTVVK

-98 VTYKFVLNDG
+98 VTFKFVINDG

-118 AQDFLAWTMFLS
+118 AENFVAWTMFLV

-136 MGVVSAAYDQL
+136 MGVVSATYNML
-147 PGGVAYRNGET
+147 PGGLAYRNGET
-158 NVLAGLRLFDDKT
+158 NVLSAVRLYDEKT
-171 FSVTILKTNEAGDT
+171 FSITIAKTGEDGET
-185 DYLPYYYDLG
+185 SYLPYYYDIA
-195 YAAMRGV
+195 YAGMQAV

-215 DDGEGAYFVNADGKE
+215 DDGEGVYFVNADGKE
-230 FTAANVGDAVTAARY
+230 FTAETVGDTVTAGRF
-245 ATSDRVTSGPYNLVS
+245 ATGNRVTAGPYNLVS
-260 FDQSS
+260 YDQSS
-265 REIVLEANENYNG
+265 GEIVLEVNENYNG

-283 KPGIQKLVIVKTEQ
+283 KPGIQKLVIVKTSD

-303 IATGQ
+303 ISTGQ
-308 IQIYSGIGDG
+308 IQIYSGIADG

-323 ALDLIEAG
+323 VLDLIEAG
-331 TIDSSYTTYDR
+331 TIDSSPSQYDR

-348 AYACDFGP
+348 GFACDLGP
-356 SQFVEFRQAVAY
+356 AQFTEFRQAVAY
-368 LLDRNEF
+368 LLNRVEF
-375 AQTFCQGWGGVV
+375 AQTFCQGWGSVV

-392 TAFSMTSKTD
+392 TAFTMTDKTD

-440 EIRYAKVTAEQA
+440 EVRYAKVTEEQA
-452 QYYDNFNK
+452 RYYESFNK

-479 NNSVSA
+479 GNSVSA
-485 LLSTMLANSE
+485 LLTTMLASSD
-495 ATKNAGV
+495 ATKAAGV

-508 MTFPELLNYMYRQDA
+508 MTFPSLLSYMYRQEMNGA
-523 YGIGGDY
+523 VGDF

-542 GWNAGVYDFAY
+542 GYNGGVYDESY
-553 NWSTDPTYIEMGY
+553 NWTTDPEYIEQGY

-571 YDEELDQLSMDMV
+571 YDKELDKLSMDMV
-584 YGVEPGDEATFLE
+584 YGVEPGDEATYLS
-597 LWEKYV
+597 LWEKYI
-603 IRWNEELPMVPLYA
+603 IRWNELLPMVPLYS
-617 NIYVTLYPN
+617 NIYVSVYPN

-637 GFDRAILYAN
+637 GFERAILYAN
-647 WVGSAK
+647 WVGAK